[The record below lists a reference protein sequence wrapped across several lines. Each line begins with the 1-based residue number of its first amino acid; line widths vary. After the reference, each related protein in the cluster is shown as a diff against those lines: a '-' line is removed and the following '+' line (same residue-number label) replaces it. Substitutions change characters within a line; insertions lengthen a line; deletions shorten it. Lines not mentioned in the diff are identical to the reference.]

1 MTYETS
7 SIWWLMR
14 KPKGRPAFLAGF
26 YLRMA
31 GWPRSSMTVPILSPI
46 NLPTLR
52 LFWQASL
59 FSAIISPIMD
69 RIVCPPP
76 PPSAPYLGLG
86 SIWSWGKECSVW
98 FKDKDN
104 ALSICCWIFTFKPQS
119 RCSEA
124 VLLLLCLIWAIVP
137 KQPLQTL
144 GVIKVIYFLLTWNTF
159 SFTAT

>member
-14 KPKGRPAFLAGF
+14 KPKGKPAFLAGL

-31 GWPRSSMTVPILSPI
+31 GWPCSSMTVPVLSPI
-46 NLPTLR
+46 NLATLWI
-52 LFWQASL
+52 FWQASL

-69 RIVCPPP
+69 RIVCRPA
-76 PPSAPYLGLG
+76 PSARYLELG
-86 SIWSWGKECSVW
+86 SIWSWGKEYCVW

-104 ALSICCWIFTFKPQS
+104 RLNICCRILHLNPKVG
-119 RCSEA
+119 
-124 VLLLLCLIWAIVP
+124 VLRPRLLLCLIWAIVP